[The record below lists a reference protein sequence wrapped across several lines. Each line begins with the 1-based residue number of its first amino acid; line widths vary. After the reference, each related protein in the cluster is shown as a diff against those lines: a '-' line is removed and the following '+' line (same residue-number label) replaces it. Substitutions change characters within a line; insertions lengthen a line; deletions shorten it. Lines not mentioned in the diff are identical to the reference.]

1 MKCFLLYVLLFVSVN
16 VNAQTH
22 NYKSLPARRAVYTEF
37 VGGSMLVGINYDSR
51 FTEDSR
57 WGYRAGLAYGG
68 EFNIPLEINYLVG
81 RRETKNKLD
90 LGVGVNLPCSK
101 EGEFGT
107 FAFLN
112 IGYRFQ
118 PRNGFIFRVGLSP
131 KLPLDDEWED
141 NLGADL
147 TLWAASCIPYL
158 SFGYAF

>member
-1 MKCFLLYVLLFVSVN
+1 MSVN

-22 NYKSLPARRAVYTEF
+22 KYKSLPARKAVYAEF
-37 VGGSMLVGINYDSR
+37 FGGSMGVGVNFDSR

-57 WGYRAGLAYGG
+57 WGYRAGLAYG
-68 EFNIPLEINYLVG
+68 EEINVPLEINYLVG
-81 RRETKNKLD
+81 RRETKNKLE

-101 EGEFGT
+101 EGDFGT

-118 PRNGFIFRVGLSP
+118 SRNGLIFRVGLSP

-141 NLGADL
+141 DLGASL

-158 SFGYAF
+158 SLGYAF